1 MLLIKDHKVILIDLG
16 TTKVNISTAK
26 GFQTE
31 IGTVKYQAP
40 EFIEPKLGVL
50 WILK

>member
-1 MLLIKDHKVILIDLG
+1 MFLAKDHKVIFIYLK
-16 TTKVNISTAK
+16 TAKVNISWGK
-26 GFQTE
+26 GFQTV
-31 IGTVKYQAP
+31 IWTVKYQAP